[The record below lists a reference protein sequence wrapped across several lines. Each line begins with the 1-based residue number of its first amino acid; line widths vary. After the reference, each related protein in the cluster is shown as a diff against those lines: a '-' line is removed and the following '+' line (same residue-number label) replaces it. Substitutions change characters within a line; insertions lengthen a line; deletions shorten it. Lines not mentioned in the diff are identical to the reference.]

1 MRLWVRSL
9 RDLNCEAIGF
19 SHKSGKKEEER
30 RAYFIAACLFFL
42 NLTCGLI
49 SREEPYV
56 LHIRYC
62 TQVLSFRNYVIPK
75 CSHLFTINKC

>member
-30 RAYFIAACLFFL
+30 RFNGACLFFF
-42 NLTCGLI
+42 NLTCGLL
-49 SREEPYV
+49 SKEEPNVSAYKV
-56 LHIRYC
+56 LYP
-62 TQVLSFRNYVIPK
+62 SFVI
-75 CSHLFTINKC
+75 